1 MKQVAPLIAAM
12 LLAACAQTPVATPAA
27 AAPPPQAAV
36 APGPAS
42 MFVELTNPPNGTR
55 IALKTGGELK
65 LVMDADPQNATH
77 WVGEEKP
84 GPVLTRI
91 GESVLVSKSM
101 NVADN
106 TAGAWNIFR
115 YRAEKP
121 GKITLELESRRFD
134 APGPALRTVRY
145 EVTVE

>member
-1 MKQVAPLIAAM
+1 M
-12 LLAACAQTPVATPAA
+12 
-27 AAPPPQAAV
+27 
-36 APGPAS
+36 
-42 MFVELTNPPNGTR
+42 
-55 IALKTGGELK
+55 
-65 LVMDADPQNATH
+65 
-77 WVGEEKP
+77 
-84 GPVLTRI
+84 LTRI

-106 TAGAWNIFR
+106 TAGGWNIFR

-121 GKITLELESRRFD
+121 GKITLELESRRSD